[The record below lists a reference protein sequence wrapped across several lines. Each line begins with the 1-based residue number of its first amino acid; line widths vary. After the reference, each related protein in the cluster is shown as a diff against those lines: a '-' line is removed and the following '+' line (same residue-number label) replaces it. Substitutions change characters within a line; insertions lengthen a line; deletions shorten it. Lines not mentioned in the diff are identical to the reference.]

1 MTTLV
6 YRGVPYSMEQEHKAF
21 SQWWAFIHRPVL
33 WLVYRGQKYRPCQN
47 KVVEYPQQDLNL

>member
-6 YRGVPYSMEQEHKAF
+6 YRGVPYSMEQEHEAF

-33 WLVYRGQKYRPCQN
+33 WLVYRGQKYRPCQFD
-47 KVVEYPQQDLNL
+47 KGGKRA